1 MNPFSPISDIVFL
14 ATGAGVRLGRRI
26 VGSLPCYTTL
36 YLVVLVVVV
45 VVVPYPCCRSRCLNF
60 RSLTVDL

>member
-26 VGSLPCYTTL
+26 VGSLPYYTTL
-36 YLVVLVVVV
+36 YLVVLV